1 MSPQYSSSKFRQ
13 LTLIGLILITAGICT
28 VSALESGA
36 IVHQPIYQ
44 HSPTEPL
51 IIYAMV
57 EGNSNIENVRLL
69 FRPTGDVGYVEQ
81 YMDLYDDMW
90 RGEISQSNLET
101 PELEYFIAAT
111 LADGSIIT
119 LPQIDAE
126 TAPFQINLSGSSTA
140 SVTGG
145 GGPQMVGGRRFVEG
159 EDILIF
165 SPDPGSMVPYDDIYI
180 AASLFNVEAVDPA
193 SIKMLVDNRD
203 VTGSSEI
210 SADFVAYAP
219 YSMTPGKHLVQIEL
233 NSQSGDPLP
242 GRSWS
247 FTVVKKTREVIE
259 REFSYRGKIN
269 GSYSRDPQ
277 GEGNYLDIFKTKVSF
292 TGDWRWLKF
301 KTDLKIT
308 SDEDIYKQPKNRFGL
323 SFNVGKN
330 IALNFGDFSSRLS
343 KYTVDGKRI
352 RGFNADLK
360 WGILKLQVV
369 KGELLRE
376 VQGRLDPDM
385 AYNYNVVEVNDST
398 GTSFSYLL
406 DRKGYTFK
414 QDIFSSRISFGRGKI
429 FQMGFNYLKA
439 KDDISSVMKTIADAR
454 ITVDDTTYSTHYL
467 TDSLF
472 AHMPGGIYTYDE
484 FVGLGS
490 SQTGLLLEVVKPDD
504 KNWGGDRPQDNIVI
518 GSDIKINTRD
528 RRLSF
533 EAGWAFSMLNT
544 DIWDGAISKA
554 DIDILLDDS
563 TDGFVMRTYDADG
576 KIVDQGIDLD
586 KIPIDP
592 ADYEKYFTIS
602 QNMIPLVPID
612 IDSTQLADHLFR
624 AIARMPSLAY
634 NYKIMAN
641 YYNNRVTLEYNR
653 VGPNFNSLGNPYLQ
667 SDTREFIVSD
677 RVKLL
682 QNKLF
687 VGATYRHQDN
697 ATTRIVSNKMT
708 TETMTLNVGVYPG
721 ADYPTFNFK
730 LSSKSRFNDLVYQD
744 TTGYDSVYVVMGS
757 DTTRDLT
764 GYHLQD
770 RRLDENT
777 PNVTFG
783 VNYRVNF
790 LDMSHNLMLNFSRL
804 EKADQIGD
812 RYEPGSAPYLV
823 DTFNDTTFLDTTFTS
838 SNMVSDVTTISV
850 VTQYSIPLKTTL
862 VLSLNNRTTATEE
875 QGITGFNLNASYDL
889 FGGGLKLNSGLGYTS
904 GVGASEFSRFN
915 IRGGVSYRIMESLF
929 LRTSLD
935 YRGTKSDGENDGAI
949 IMRADLNYSF

>member
-1 MSPQYSSSKFRQ
+1 MSPHYSSSKFSQ
-13 LTLIGLILITAGICT
+13 LILIGLMLIIISISS
-28 VSALESGA
+28 VSALGSGA

-51 IIYAMV
+51 IIYTMV
-57 EGNSNIENVRLL
+57 ESNINIENVRLL
-69 FRPTGDVGYVEQ
+69 FRPTGEVGYVEI
-81 YMDLYDDMW
+81 YMDLYDDLW
-90 RGEISQSNLET
+90 RGEIYRSYLAV

-111 LADGSIIT
+111 LADGTILT
-119 LPQIDAE
+119 LPEIDAE
-126 TAPFQINLSGSSTA
+126 VAPFQINLSGSGPA
-140 SVTGG
+140 SVA
-145 GGPQMVGGRRFVEG
+145 GGRAQTADGRQFVEG
-159 EDILIF
+159 EEILVF
-165 SPDPGSMVPYDDIYI
+165 SPDPGSIVPYDDIFI
-180 AASLFNVEAVDPA
+180 AASLYNVEDVDPA
-193 SIKMLVDNRD
+193 SIKLLVDNRD

-219 YSMTPGKHLVQIEL
+219 YSMSPGKHFVQIEL
-233 NSQSGDPLP
+233 NNLAGNPLP

-247 FTVVKKTREVIE
+247 FKVVKKTREVIE

-277 GEGNYLDIFKTKVSF
+277 GEGNYLDIFKTKASF

-301 KTDLKIT
+301 KADVKIT

-330 IALNFGDFSSRLS
+330 MALNFGDFSSRLS
-343 KYTVDGKRI
+343 KYTMDGKRI

-376 VQGRLDPDM
+376 VQGRPDADM
-385 AYNYNVVEVNDST
+385 AYNYNVIEVKDST
-398 GTSFSYLL
+398 GTSLSYRL

-414 QDIFSSRISFGRGKI
+414 RDIFSSRISFGRGKI

-439 KDDISSVMKTIADAR
+439 KDDISSVMKNIADAR
-454 ITVDDTTYSTHYL
+454 ITVDDTTYYSA
-467 TDSLF
+467 DSLF
-472 AHMPGGIYTYDE
+472 SAQMPGGIYTYNE

-490 SQTGLLLEVVKPDD
+490 SQTGLLVEVVRPDD

-576 KIVDQGIDLD
+576 NVVDQGIDLAA
-586 KIPIDP
+586 IPIDP

-624 AIARMPSLAY
+624 AIGRMPSLAY

-641 YYNNRVTLEYNR
+641 YFDNRVTLEYNR

-667 SDTREFIVSD
+667 SDIREFIVSD

-687 VGATYRHQDN
+687 VGATYRRQDN

-708 TETMTLNVGVYPG
+708 TNTMTLNVGVYPG

-730 LSSKSRFNDLVYQD
+730 LSSKSRFNDLAYQD
-744 TTGYDSVYVVMGS
+744 TTGYDSVYVVMGT

-777 PNVTFG
+777 PNITFG

-790 LDMSHNLMLNFSRL
+790 MDMSHNLMLNYSKL
-804 EKADQIGD
+804 EKVDQIGD

-850 VTQYSIPLKTTL
+850 VTQYTIPLKTTL
-862 VLSLNNRTTATEE
+862 VLSLNNRTTATEK
-875 QGITGFNLNASYDL
+875 QGITGVNLNASYDL
-889 FGGGLKLNSGLGYTS
+889 FGGGLKLNSGFGYTS
-904 GVGASEFSRFN
+904 GAGASEFSRFN

-935 YRGTKSDGENDGAI
+935 YRGTKSDGENEGAI